1 MVCALIPI
9 TEVLAFVVGCVGSV
23 GVDSLTGIGTIELAV
38 THLLVH
44 PVGRAISYT
53 RLVAY
58 GGTRSGLVTLC
69 VKITYKVVAHDRIH
83 LIIFLVAKDAEVVVT
98 RTLQSGSSSAGVAR
112 AHLETDDITSTSITT
127 AFREVEITRTA
138 GHQGYTNC

>member
-9 TEVLAFVVGCVGSV
+9 TEVLALVVGCVGSV
-23 GVDSLTGIGTIELAV
+23 GVDSLAGIGTIELAV

-44 PVGRAISYT
+44 PVGFAIGNT
-53 RLVAY
+53 
-58 GGTRSGLVTLC
+58 GLVSYGRTRFGVVAFCC
-69 VKITYKVVAHDRIH
+69 VKVTYKVVGHDRIH
-83 LIIFLVAKDAEVVVT
+83 LIILLVAKDAEVVVT

-127 AFREVEITRTA
+127 AF
-138 GHQGYTNC
+138 